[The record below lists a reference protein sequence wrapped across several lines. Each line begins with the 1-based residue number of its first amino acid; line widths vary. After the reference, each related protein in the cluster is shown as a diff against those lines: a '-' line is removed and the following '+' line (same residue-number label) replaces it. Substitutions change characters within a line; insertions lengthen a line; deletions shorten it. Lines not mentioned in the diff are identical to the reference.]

1 VQKSPF
7 EADRRHRVTISG
19 VYRLPFG
26 RDQKFLAGSSP
37 VVNGLVAGWEV
48 AGMWLFNSGR
58 PWGLPQNVM
67 YVKDATID
75 NVDFGAPVIRAV
87 KNCVAQMSDAGVV
100 TLLSYSVAAG
110 CTEPNF
116 IIKPNYSGAF
126 VNFRDGNIR
135 RPPFYQFD
143 INFAK
148 TTALTNAVRLQ
159 LRFEL
164 YNVLNQ
170 VVYDE
175 RQYENNATN
184 SLFGTIDRTAV
195 RQSNFPRYGQI
206 AVKLLF

>member
-1 VQKSPF
+1 
-7 EADRRHRVTISG
+7 
-19 VYRLPFG
+19 
-26 RDQKFLAGSSP
+26 
-37 VVNGLVAGWEV
+37 
-48 AGMWLFNSGR
+48 MWLFNSGR

-75 NVDFGAPVIRAV
+75 NIDFGAPVIRAV

-100 TLLSYSVAAG
+100 TMLGYSVAAG

-116 IIKPNYSGAF
+116 IIKPNYTGAF

-143 INFAK
+143 LNFAK
-148 TTALTNAVRLQ
+148 TTALTNTVRLQ
-159 LRFEL
+159 LRFEV